1 MFQIKTLYVLSSD
14 KFWKPAYR
22 KLWRGLVEAE
32 AGCEIDLPVFTVVQG
47 VVVLVEGHHTIPLLQ
62 VLTDILH
69 YSSLLSESNRQMLV
83 YG

>member
-1 MFQIKTLYVLSSD
+1 MFYHQKTKGIVNF
-14 KFWKPAYR
+14 KACIWKAVR
-22 KLWRGLVEAE
+22 RSVEAE